1 MEDNAGNW
9 SMQTLVFTQNTEND
23 SGIISQNQSYVGY
36 YADVNG
42 DKQPDGVIYVDLA
55 DMKNTS
61 GRWNNDENAW
71 SDYEYTPVTVGLK

>member
-36 YADVNG
+36 YADVNR
-42 DKQPDGVIYVDLA
+42 DKQPDGVIYVDIKKK
-55 DMKNTS
+55 KNTS